1 MRKTAIF
8 EDVVS
13 IMTQDS
19 ATKKDI
25 VGADPT
31 GFRECISDD
40 MSEKDF
46 LYQVQTYLASF
57 GVIGHVAFREKYA
70 KPKGFVLRSTI
81 QGLYVEQANADTN
94 LQAGDQ
100 IVKLDGQHI
109 EEFYR
114 MHRAYFT
121 SSTPERNYREWSELI
136 SKARQVTVL
145 RAGVEQIL
153 SVEPSQNP
161 VESRFEWKEL
171 EKGVVYLRLDDFR
184 NEKAINKLYQEAQD
198 AIKRAACLVIDVRQ
212 NTGGMDSLYFPLLHY
227 ALSEG
232 QVYSDLGRTD
242 EGMEILYTERNVDLR
257 LKDFEVYVQ
266 QEGINQETKDLLEI
280 IMQDLQ
286 ANRGKGYVKFGGED
300 REMFPNVKG
309 GSHPEKIFVLAD
321 VYCASSGDNFVQMM
335 KCFPKVTVLGRPTLG
350 ILDYSNCCQ
359 VDYGDYSLNFPT
371 SRALALD
378 KGQGMTDKGIE
389 PDILIPW
396 TVEHLKRDVDLE
408 RCLEM
413 IHDF

>member
-1 MRKTAIF
+1 M
-8 EDVVS
+8 
-13 IMTQDS
+13 Q
-19 ATKKDI
+19 
-25 VGADPT
+25 
-31 GFRECISDD
+31 
-40 MSEKDF
+40 
-46 LYQVQTYLASF
+46 AS
-57 GVIGHVAFREKYA
+57 
-70 KPKGFVLRSTI
+70 
-81 QGLYVEQANADTN
+81 
-94 LQAGDQ
+94 DQ
-100 IVKLDGQHI
+100 IVKLDGQHL

-114 MHRAYFT
+114 MHRAYFA

-145 RAGVEQIL
+145 RAGAEQII

-161 VESRFEWKEL
+161 IESRFEWKEL
-171 EKGVVYLRLDDFR
+171 EKGVIYLRLDDFR
-184 NEKAINKLYQEAQD
+184 NEKAINELYQEVQD
-198 AIKRAACLVIDVRQ
+198 TIKRAACLVIDVRQ

-257 LKDFEVYVQ
+257 LKDFEAYVQ

-309 GSHPEKIFVLAD
+309 ESHPEKIFVLAD

-335 KCFPKVTVLGRPTLG
+335 KWFPKVTVLGRPTLG

-396 TVEHLKRDVDLE
+396 TVEHLERDVDLE
-408 RCLEM
+408 RCLAM

>member
-25 VGADPT
+25 AGADPT
-31 GFRECISDD
+31 IFRECISDD

-100 IVKLDGQHI
+100 IVKLDGQHL

-114 MHRAYFT
+114 M
-121 SSTPERNYREWSELI
+121 NREWSELI

-171 EKGVVYLRLDDFR
+171 EKGVIYLRLDDFR

-198 AIKRAACLVIDVRQ
+198 TIKRAACLVIDVRQ

-232 QVYSDLGRTD
+232 QVYSDLGWTD

-257 LKDFEVYVQ
+257 LKDFEAYVQ

-378 KGQGMTDKGIE
+378 KGQGITDKGIE

-396 TVEHLKRDVDLE
+396 TVEHLERDVDLE

>member
-31 GFRECISDD
+31 DFRECISDD

-100 IVKLDGQHI
+100 IVKLDGQHL

-145 RAGVEQIL
+145 RAGAEQII

-161 VESRFEWKEL
+161 IES
-171 EKGVVYLRLDDFR
+171 
-184 NEKAINKLYQEAQD
+184 
-198 AIKRAACLVIDVRQ
+198 
-212 NTGGMDSLYFPLLHY
+212 
-227 ALSEG
+227 
-232 QVYSDLGRTD
+232 
-242 EGMEILYTERNVDLR
+242 
-257 LKDFEVYVQ
+257 
-266 QEGINQETKDLLEI
+266 
-280 IMQDLQ
+280 
-286 ANRGKGYVKFGGED
+286 
-300 REMFPNVKG
+300 
-309 GSHPEKIFVLAD
+309 
-321 VYCASSGDNFVQMM
+321 
-335 KCFPKVTVLGRPTLG
+335 
-350 ILDYSNCCQ
+350 
-359 VDYGDYSLNFPT
+359 
-371 SRALALD
+371 
-378 KGQGMTDKGIE
+378 
-389 PDILIPW
+389 
-396 TVEHLKRDVDLE
+396 
-408 RCLEM
+408 
-413 IHDF
+413 

>member
-1 MRKTAIF
+1 M
-8 EDVVS
+8 
-13 IMTQDS
+13 
-19 ATKKDI
+19 
-25 VGADPT
+25 
-31 GFRECISDD
+31 
-40 MSEKDF
+40 
-46 LYQVQTYLASF
+46 
-57 GVIGHVAFREKYA
+57 
-70 KPKGFVLRSTI
+70 
-81 QGLYVEQANADTN
+81 
-94 LQAGDQ
+94 
-100 IVKLDGQHI
+100 
-109 EEFYR
+109 
-114 MHRAYFT
+114 
-121 SSTPERNYREWSELI
+121 
-136 SKARQVTVL
+136 
-145 RAGVEQIL
+145 
-153 SVEPSQNP
+153 
-161 VESRFEWKEL
+161 
-171 EKGVVYLRLDDFR
+171 
-184 NEKAINKLYQEAQD
+184 
-198 AIKRAACLVIDVRQ
+198 IDVRQ

-232 QVYSDLGRTD
+232 QVYSDLGWTD

-257 LKDFEVYVQ
+257 LKDFEAYVQ
-266 QEGINQETKDLLEI
+266 QEGINQETKDLLKI

-335 KCFPKVTVLGRPTLG
+335 KWFPKVTVLGRPTLG

-396 TVEHLKRDVDLE
+396 TVEHLERDVDLE

>member
-25 VGADPT
+25 AGADPT

-70 KPKGFVLRSTI
+70 KPKGFV
-81 QGLYVEQANADTN
+81 EQANADTN

-100 IVKLDGQHI
+100 IVKLDGQHL

-145 RAGVEQIL
+145 RAGAEQIL

-161 VESRFEWKEL
+161 IESRFEWKEL
-171 EKGVVYLRLDDFR
+171 EKGVIYLRLDDFR

-198 AIKRAACLVIDVRQ
+198 TIKRAACLVIDVRQ

-232 QVYSDLGRTD
+232 QVYSDLDWTD

-257 LKDFEVYVQ
+257 LKDFEAYVQ
-266 QEGINQETKDLLEI
+266 QEGIKQETKDLLEI

-321 VYCASSGDNFVQMM
+321 VHCASSGDNFVQMM
-335 KCFPKVTVLGRPTLG
+335 KWFPKVTVLGRPTLG

-389 PDILIPW
+389 PDILIPGQLSIW
-396 TVEHLKRDVDLE
+396 SGMWIWSAV
-408 RCLEM
+408 
-413 IHDF
+413 